1 MIIQQSKVQIAFH
14 PVFGYIIGDN
24 EGHDKLVGRFLNRM
38 NVQHL
43 CRYCDTPLEQSDNPF
58 HLKWKYTNAS
68 EIANLVLEGEVDRL
82 KDMSYHCFQNG
93 FSGIKFADP
102 IRGINGAT
110 PAERLHLL
118 NHGLFQLILE
128 YNFGQKRAKSVN
140 KTIRKML
147 QAVPDEEN
155 PKDDDDSDNTEQSDQ
170 EQEKTKND
178 SAETHAINDDQTLSN
193 VALFTPS
200 ICDRFDRDA
209 KEYGRFLQKQ
219 SCRYWKRSFFYQ
231 GISSNS
237 KQVGHEERNCLLLCL
252 LIYTSSCY
260 EYYSSMLDPEKG
272 RKRKK
277 VIRENLAKQNA
288 WISLSN
294 SYQNP
299 YIWKS
304 L

>member
-1 MIIQQSKVQIAFH
+1 MIIQQSRVQIAFH

-24 EGHDKLVGRFLNRM
+24 EGHEILVRRFLNRM

-58 HLKWKYTNAS
+58 HSKWKYTNAS

-155 PKDDDDSDNTEQSDQ
+155 PIDDDDSDNTEQSDQ

-219 SCRYWKRSFFYQ
+219 SCRYWKRSFF
-231 GISSNS
+231 IKVFHPIPS
-237 KQVGHEERNCLLLCL
+237 R
-252 LIYTSSCY
+252 
-260 EYYSSMLDPEKG
+260 LDM
-272 RKRKK
+272 RKET
-277 VIRENLAKQNA
+277 VYCCA
-288 WISLSN
+288 S
-294 SYQNP
+294 
-299 YIWKS
+299 
-304 L
+304 